1 MEFAWIALLAVAYLD
16 RRVRPLADLLVV
28 KWVLSYV
35 GILFLTDWMPMM
47 TDAAIGVVCLAATRL
62 TLRREIVGGIII
74 ASMLVHAAYWTSWEH
89 GIWWPGT
96 YKVLE
101 NGLYTLAV
109 LTLMPWER
117 VRAWGHRLSQRLV
130 VDRDVSR
137 EPGVNRNSSPCVT
150 D

>member
-1 MEFAWIALLAVAYLD
+1 MEFAWIALLAVAYVD
-16 RRVRPLADLLVV
+16 KRVRSLADLLVA
-28 KWVLSYV
+28 KWALSYI
-35 GILFLTDWMPMM
+35 GILFLADWMPMM
-47 TDAAIGVVCLAATRL
+47 TDAALGIVCLAAARL
-62 TLRREIVGGIII
+62 TLRREIVGGIFI
-74 ASMLVHAAYWTSWEH
+74 ASVLVHATYWTSWEH

-109 LTLMPWER
+109 LALMPWEK

-130 VDRDVSR
+130 AGRHVSGD
-137 EPGVNRNSSPCVT
+137 PANRNSSSCVT